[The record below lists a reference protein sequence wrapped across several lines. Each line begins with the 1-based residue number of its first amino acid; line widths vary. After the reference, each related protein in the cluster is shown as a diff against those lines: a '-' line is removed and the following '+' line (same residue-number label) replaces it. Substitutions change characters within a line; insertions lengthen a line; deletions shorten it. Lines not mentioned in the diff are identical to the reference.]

1 MNLTNQIANDITKLI
16 IEKEE
21 TLNPETRATLI
32 GYKND
37 LYLTPFFEKIEGEY
51 ATIILPE
58 DAYNTFL
65 KDYQVLQAGVLSV
78 YWKAKL
84 MTDGVSSQLF
94 SFEKLPEI
102 LREATDEIAS
112 FSAYAK
118 PAFQG
123 EKEREVAYQTLWL
136 LQDSIMNLKA
146 YPEYLNALLALLNPK
161 EEMTLTK
168 ERRDN

>member
-118 PAFQG
+118 PA
-123 EKEREVAYQTLWL
+123 
-136 LQDSIMNLKA
+136 
-146 YPEYLNALLALLNPK
+146 
-161 EEMTLTK
+161 
-168 ERRDN
+168 